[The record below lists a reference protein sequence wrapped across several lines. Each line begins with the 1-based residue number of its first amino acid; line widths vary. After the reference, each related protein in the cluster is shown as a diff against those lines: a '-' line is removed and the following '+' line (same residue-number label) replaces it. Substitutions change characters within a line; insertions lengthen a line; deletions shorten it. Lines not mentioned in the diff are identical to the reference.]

1 MPEVEPQEMV
11 PVYQNI
17 RHCLGKP
24 LLKKEDQ
31 EVMVSTTT
39 SFCTLAINKKFFQS
53 AVKLVYN
60 FFLGLKILG
69 LFLRL
74 CATTTIFAT

>member
-39 SFCTLAINKKFFQS
+39 SFFFTLAMNKKFFQS

-60 FFLGLKILG
+60 FLLAWKF
-69 LFLRL
+69 
-74 CATTTIFAT
+74 

>member
-31 EVMVSTTT
+31 EVMVSNTT
-39 SFCTLAINKKFFQS
+39 SFFYSCYK
-53 AVKLVYN
+53 
-60 FFLGLKILG
+60 
-69 LFLRL
+69 
-74 CATTTIFAT
+74 

>member
-39 SFCTLAINKKFFQS
+39 SFFYSCYKQEIFQS

>member
-24 LLKKEDQ
+24 LLKKVDQ
-31 EVMVSTTT
+31 EVMVSASTT
-39 SFCTLAINKKFFQS
+39 SFFFTLAINKKFFY
-53 AVKLVYN
+53 L
-60 FFLGLKILG
+60 L
-69 LFLRL
+69 
-74 CATTTIFAT
+74 

>member
-31 EVMVSTTT
+31 EVMVSITA
-39 SFCTLAINKKFFQS
+39 SFFYSCYKQEIFQS
-53 AVKLVYN
+53 AVKLVYD
-60 FFLGLKILG
+60 FFLAWK
-69 LFLRL
+69 F
-74 CATTTIFAT
+74 

>member
-31 EVMVSTTT
+31 EVMVSITA
-39 SFCTLAINKKFFQS
+39 S
-53 AVKLVYN
+53 
-60 FFLGLKILG
+60 FFLLL
-69 LFLRL
+69 L
-74 CATTTIFAT
+74 